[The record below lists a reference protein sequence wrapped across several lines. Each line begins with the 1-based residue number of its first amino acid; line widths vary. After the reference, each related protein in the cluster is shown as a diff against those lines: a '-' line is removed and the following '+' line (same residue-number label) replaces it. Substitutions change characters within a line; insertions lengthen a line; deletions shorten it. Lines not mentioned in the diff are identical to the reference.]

1 MRVAISS
8 TTGLDRKGLIDC
20 FIVNWPV
27 YEKLEPW
34 KQVIKDNVGTS
45 QLTLNKKMLH
55 EMRDSGRKYGRDDS
69 VIFNRCALDVMAYIM
84 WGYTKDPDLYSE
96 EYVDEC
102 IDIFKEA
109 LKYIDIIF
117 YMPLSQSSGNLDQP
131 KNVKDIDNCF
141 KFLEREYNKKKS
153 EFFIHDNRP
162 ALIELIGGI
171 EQQVHIIKLYLDDDG
186 SCSEDSDQ
194 ILPPELLKM
203 VGAETL
209 DVKGEINNL
218 LKD

>member
-117 YMPLSQSSGNLDQP
+117 YS
-131 KNVKDIDNCF
+131 
-141 KFLEREYNKKKS
+141 R
-153 EFFIHDNRP
+153 
-162 ALIELIGGI
+162 
-171 EQQVHIIKLYLDDDG
+171 
-186 SCSEDSDQ
+186 
-194 ILPPELLKM
+194 
-203 VGAETL
+203 
-209 DVKGEINNL
+209 
-218 LKD
+218 